1 MTDSN
6 NRTNDAKRMSR
17 KVFVV
22 ILALAASTIAMTACE
37 TTEGFGKD
45 VKKLGDNIEDG
56 AQENK

>member
-1 MTDSN
+1 MKGSAM
-6 NRTNDAKRMSR
+6 RASESPRLSR
-17 KVFVV
+17 KLILVL
-22 ILALAASTIAMTACE
+22 LALAASTVAMTACE